1 LIVSKKPIRFGVF
14 TPPITRP
21 NENPTWALHRQL
33 ELVEWFD
40 RIGYDEAWF
49 GEHHNGGSELIG
61 SPEIVI
67 GMAAERTKHIMLG
80 TGVTS
85 LPYHHP
91 FLVAERLTMLD
102 HLTRGRVILGCGPG
116 SLAFDAKVMG
126 LDYSQARRRTGESI
140 EAIMALL
147 RSEEP
152 VSMKTDWFELD
163 EAQLHMRPFT
173 YPHFEVTTAGTSS
186 PSGPRLAG
194 KNGIS
199 LLTISASSPEGFD
212 ALRNTWE
219 IVEAEAKANGQ
230 TVDRSGWRLVSFFH
244 LADTEEQARAD
255 VRYGLEHLMR
265 YLTTTTP
272 IPLVTDPS
280 DIDRSI
286 DELNATGLM
295 VIGTPGHLVDH
306 LRKFVEQTGG
316 FGGFLG
322 FGHEMA
328 DRQATLRSHELVLRE
343 VVPEINGTTVRQ
355 QSNWGRL
362 AAEGGWGDVVA
373 AAQQKATEA
382 YENDTTSA
390 RPRMGI
396 GRGER

>member
-1 LIVSKKPIRFGVF
+1 MPKPIRFGTF
-14 TPPITRP
+14 TPPITKP
-21 NENPTWALHRQL
+21 TENPTWALHRQL

-40 RIGYDEAWF
+40 RIGYEEAWF
-49 GEHHNGGSELIG
+49 GEHHNGGAELIG
-61 SPEIVI
+61 SPEIFI
-67 GMAAERTKHIMLG
+67 AAAAQRTRDIMLG

-91 FLVAERLTMLD
+91 FLVAERMTMLD

-116 SLAFDAKVMG
+116 SLAFDAHIMG
-126 LDYSQARRRTGESI
+126 LDYAKHRARTAESV
-140 EAIMALL
+140 EAIMLLL

-152 VSMKTDWFELD
+152 VSMKTDWFELKD
-163 EAQLHMRPFT
+163 AQLHIKPFT

-194 KNGIS
+194 RNGIS
-199 LLTISASSPEGFD
+199 LLTISASSPEGFE
-212 ALRNTWE
+212 ALRSTWS
-219 IVEAEAKANGQ
+219 IVEEEAAEHGQ

-244 LADTEEQARAD
+244 LADSEEQARRD

-265 YLTTTTP
+265 YLTATTP
-272 IPLVTDPS
+272 IPLVSDPA

-295 VIGTPGHLVDH
+295 VIGTPEHMVEH
-306 LRKFVEQTGG
+306 LRKFQQQTGG

-328 DRQATLRSHELVLRE
+328 DRAATMHSHELMIRE
-343 VVPEINGTTVRQ
+343 VVPVIRGTNVRQ
-355 QSNWGRL
+355 QDNWKRL
-362 AAEGGWGDVVA
+362 SQAGGWGDVVA
-373 AAQQKATEA
+373 SAQQAATAA
-382 YENDTTSA
+382 YEQ
-390 RPRMGI
+390 
-396 GRGER
+396 ERS

>member
-1 LIVSKKPIRFGVF
+1 MSGQPPIRFGVF

-21 NENPTWALHRQL
+21 DENPTWALHRQL

-40 RIGYDEAWF
+40 RLGYDEAWF
-49 GEHHNGGSELIG
+49 GEHHNGGSELVG
-61 SPEIVI
+61 TPEIMVA
-67 GMAAERTKHIMLG
+67 MAAERTKHIMLG

-91 FLVAERLTMLD
+91 FLVAERMTMLD

-116 SLAFDAKVMG
+116 SLAFDAHIMG
-126 LDYSQARRRTGESI
+126 LDYAKSRQRTSESV

-147 RSEEP
+147 RSPDP
-152 VSMKTDWFELD
+152 VSIKTDWFELR
-163 EAQLHMRPFT
+163 EAQLQMRPFS

-194 KNGIS
+194 RNGIS
-199 LLTISASSPEGFD
+199 LLTISASSPAGFE
-212 ALRNTWE
+212 ALRDTWQ
-219 IVEAEAKANGQ
+219 IVEDEAAEHGQ
-230 TVDRSGWRLVSFFH
+230 RVDRSGWRLVSFFH
-244 LADTEEQARAD
+244 LADTEEQARED

-265 YLTTTTP
+265 YLATTTP
-272 IPLVTDPS
+272 IPLVSDPA

-295 VIGTPGHLVDH
+295 VIGTPERLTEH
-306 LRKFVEQTGG
+306 LRKFQAQTGG

-328 DRQATLRSHELVLRE
+328 DRPATLRSHELMVRE
-343 VVPEINGTTVRQ
+343 VIPEINGTTLRQ
-355 QSNWGRL
+355 QANWARL
-362 AAEGGWGDVVA
+362 SEAGGWGDVVA
-373 AAQQKATEA
+373 QAQQKATEA
-382 YENDTTSA
+382 YEQDRKS
-390 RPRMGI
+390 
-396 GRGER
+396 

>member
-1 LIVSKKPIRFGVF
+1 MSGQPPIRFGVF

-40 RIGYDEAWF
+40 RLGYDEAWF
-49 GEHHNGGSELIG
+49 GEHHNGGSELVG
-61 SPEIVI
+61 TPEIMI
-67 GMAAERTKHIMLG
+67 AMAAERTRRIMLG

-91 FLVAERLTMLD
+91 FLVAERMTMLD

-116 SLAFDAKVMG
+116 SLAVDAHIMG
-126 LDYSQARRRTGESI
+126 LDYAKSRQRTSESL

-147 RSEEP
+147 RSPDP
-152 VSMKTDWFELD
+152 VSIKTDWFELRD
-163 EAQLHMRPFT
+163 AQLQMRPFT

-194 KNGIS
+194 RNGIS
-199 LLTISASSPEGFD
+199 LLTISASSPEGFE
-212 ALRNTWE
+212 ALRDTWQ
-219 IVEAEAKANGQ
+219 IVEKEAAGHDQ
-230 TVDRSGWRLVSFFH
+230 QVDRSGWRLVSFYH
-244 LADTEEQARAD
+244 LADTEDQARED

-265 YLTTTTP
+265 YLTATTP
-272 IPLVTDPS
+272 IPLVSDPA
-280 DIDRSI
+280 DIDRSV

-295 VIGTPGHLVDH
+295 VIGTAERMIEH
-306 LRKFVEQTGG
+306 LRKFQAQTGG

-328 DRQATLRSHELVLRE
+328 DRPATLRSHELMVRE
-343 VVPEINGTTVRQ
+343 VIPEINGTTLRQ
-355 QSNWGRL
+355 QANWARL
-362 AAEGGWGDVVA
+362 SEAGGWGDIVA
-373 AAQQKATEA
+373 QAQQKATEA
-382 YENDTTSA
+382 YEQ
-390 RPRMGI
+390 
-396 GRGER
+396 GRIS

>member
-1 LIVSKKPIRFGVF
+1 MSTRPPIRFGVF

-40 RIGYDEAWF
+40 RLGYDEAWF
-49 GEHHNGGSELIG
+49 GEHHNGGSELVG
-61 SPEIVI
+61 TPEIMVA
-67 GMAAERTKHIMLG
+67 MAAERTRHIMLG

-91 FLVAERLTMLD
+91 FLVAERMTMLD

-116 SLAFDAKVMG
+116 SLAFDAHIMG
-126 LDYSQARRRTGESI
+126 LDYARSRQRTSESV

-147 RSEEP
+147 RSPDP
-152 VSMKTDWFELD
+152 VSIKTDWFELRD
-163 EAQLHMRPFT
+163 AQLQMRPFS

-194 KNGIS
+194 RNGIS
-199 LLTISASSPEGFD
+199 LLTISASSPEGFK
-212 ALRNTWE
+212 ALRDTWQ
-219 IVEAEAKANGQ
+219 IVEDEAAVHGQ
-230 TVDRSGWRLVSFFH
+230 QVDRSGWRLVSFFH
-244 LADTEEQARAD
+244 LADTEDQARED

-265 YLTTTTP
+265 YLATTTP
-272 IPLVTDPS
+272 IPLVTDPA
-280 DIDRSI
+280 DVDRSI

-295 VIGTPGHLVDH
+295 VIGTPEHMTEH
-306 LRKFVEQTGG
+306 LRKFQAQTGG

-328 DRQATLRSHELVLRE
+328 DRPATNRSHELMVRE
-343 VVPEINGTTVRQ
+343 VIPEINGTTLRQ
-355 QSNWGRL
+355 QANWARL
-362 AAEGGWGDVVA
+362 SEAGGWGDVVA
-373 AAQQKATEA
+373 QAQRKATEA
-382 YENDTTSA
+382 YEQDRNS
-390 RPRMGI
+390 
-396 GRGER
+396 